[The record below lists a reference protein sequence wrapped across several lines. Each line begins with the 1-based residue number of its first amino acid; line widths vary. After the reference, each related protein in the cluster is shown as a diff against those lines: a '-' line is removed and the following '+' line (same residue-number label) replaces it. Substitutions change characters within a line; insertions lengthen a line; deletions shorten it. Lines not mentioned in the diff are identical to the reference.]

1 MVLSMRTAALPRSL
15 CLRLPFAVLLA
26 MWTLCGPLGDAPAE
40 LLAQD
45 AAQAKDKTKDKAK
58 PKPKPKAK
66 PEAEKALP
74 AGHSSHG
81 EAFNEGPRQKAYL
94 MGNTGNVSFP
104 ATCAKPVVQK
114 FINQGV
120 GQLHG
125 FWNFEAERSFRQAA
139 SIDPDC
145 AIAYWGMAMA
155 NINNSKRAKGFI
167 AKAVERKDKVS
178 ERERMYIDA
187 VDAYIKAGSK
197 KNKDRSRK
205 YAKALERISYKYPE
219 DIESKALL
227 GLQLWGNRRRGL
239 PLDSYLAV
247 NALLEQVLAKNP
259 MHPCHHFRIHL
270 WDYEKPDRALNSAAR
285 CGQSAPGIA
294 HMWHMP
300 GHIYSRLKRY
310 EDACF
315 QQEASARVDHAHM
328 MRDRVLPDR
337 ISNFAH
343 NNEWLCRN
351 LLYVGRVSDALSL
364 AKNMLEMPRHP
375 KYNTM
380 KRSGSTRYG
389 RMRLLQVLSTY
400 ELWDETIALA
410 KTSYLEPTKDF
421 NEQVKRDRQL
431 GRAYFGSGQDKQGQE
446 LLASLEK
453 RLATQRADQDK
464 AGAAARVKLTAAPPK
479 PAPKKPAPKKPEA
492 KKPAPKKPE
501 PKKPEAKKPEAKK
514 SEAKKS
520 EAKKSEAKKPEAK
533 KPEAKKSDAK
543 KPEAKK
549 PEPKMPEAKKSVAKK
564 SVAKKSVAKKSV
576 AKKSVAKKPD
586 TKKPEAKK
594 KPGKKK
600 PDEKAI
606 KKAVDAARKPFASKI
621 GTLEK
626 AVQEMQAHVALSEG
640 SEEKATEALALYKK
654 AGGMDASFLAFVQL
668 ASGDEDGAE
677 KALRSHAG
685 RRLKEVQPQARLVE
699 LLWKRGRKKQAVKEL
714 EKLRK
719 LSGSIDIT
727 APVFSRLAPVAKKA
741 KLPKDW
747 RLEAVVRDDTG
758 DRPSL
763 DDLGPFRWQPQVAAD
778 WSLPADGGRTVTL
791 KQFRGKPV
799 VVIFYLGYGCLH
811 CVEQLQAF
819 APKAEAFRKV
829 GIELVAISSDSQQ
842 DLVKSIEKYGK
853 DGGFPFPLAADPK
866 FEIFKKYR
874 CFDDFENL
882 TLHGTFLIDGDGLV
896 RWQDISYD
904 PFMDADFLLGEARR
918 LLNQS
923 PRRQVAGGVR

>member
-1 MVLSMRTAALPRSL
+1 MSMKSVILSQSLP
-15 CLRLPFAVLLA
+15 LRVPFAVLVVTWA
-26 MWTLCGPLGDAPAE
+26 VSFPLGNASAT
-40 LLAQD
+40 LQAQD
-45 AAQAKDKTKDKAK
+45 TAKTAAKDKQ
-58 PKPKPKAK
+58 PPK

-74 AGHSSHG
+74 AGHSNHG

-104 ATCAKPVVQK
+104 ATCAKPIVQK
-114 FINQGV
+114 FIDQGV

-125 FWNFEAERSFRQAA
+125 FWFFEAERSFRQAA

-155 NINNSKRAKGFI
+155 NINNSKRGKGFI

-270 WDYEKPDRALNSAAR
+270 WDYEKPDKALNSAAR
-285 CGQSAPGIA
+285 CGQAAPGIA

-328 MRDRVLPDR
+328 MRDRVLPDQ
-337 ISNFAH
+337 IHNFAH

-364 AKNMLEMPRHP
+364 AKNMLELPRHP
-375 KYNTM
+375 KYNTL

-410 KTSYLEPTKDF
+410 GTSYLEPTKDF

-446 LLASLEK
+446 LLASFEK
-453 RLATQRADQDK
+453 QLATQRADQDK
-464 AGAAARVKLTAAPPK
+464 AGTAARAKSSAATPKTKAKDEPKKAVEKKKDEPKKEPVKKDEPK
-479 PAPKKPAPKKPEA
+479 KAVEKKKDEPKKEPAKKDEPKKAVEKKKDEPKKAVEKKKDEPKKVAEKNKGEVKKPAA
-492 KKPAPKKPE
+492 
-501 PKKPEAKKPEAKK
+501 
-514 SEAKKS
+514 
-520 EAKKSEAKKPEAK
+520 
-533 KPEAKKSDAK
+533 
-543 KPEAKK
+543 
-549 PEPKMPEAKKSVAKK
+549 
-564 SVAKKSVAKKSV
+564 
-576 AKKSVAKKPD
+576 
-586 TKKPEAKK
+586 
-594 KPGKKK
+594 KK

-606 KKAVDAARKPFASKI
+606 KKAVAAARKPFDAKI
-621 GTLEK
+621 RTLEK
-626 AVQEMQAHVALSEG
+626 AVQEMQAHVAMSEG
-640 SEEKATEALALYKK
+640 SKKKATEALALFKK

-685 RRLKEVQPQARLVE
+685 RRVNEVQPQARLVE
-699 LLWKRGRKKQAVKEL
+699 LLWKRGRKKQAVAEL
-714 EKLRK
+714 KKLRK
-719 LSGSIDIT
+719 LSGSIDL
-727 APVFSRLAPVAKKA
+727 ASPVFSRLAPVAKKA
-741 KLPKDW
+741 DLLEDW
-747 RLEAVVRDDTG
+747 RLETVVRDDTG
-758 DRPSL
+758 DRPPL

-778 WSLPADGGRTVTL
+778 WSLPADGGRTVSL
-791 KQFRGKPV
+791 KEYRGKPV

-819 APKAEAFRKV
+819 APKAEAFRKA

-842 DLVKSIEKYGK
+842 DLIKSIEKYGK

-866 FEIFKKYR
+866 LEVFKKYR

-904 PFMDADFLLGEARR
+904 PFMDADFLLSEAQR
-918 LLNQS
+918 LLGQA
-923 PRRQVAGGVR
+923 PRRQVAGGDR

>member
-1 MVLSMRTAALPRSL
+1 MVMSMRTAALPRSL
-15 CLRLPFAVLLA
+15 SLRLPFAVLLA
-26 MWTLCGPLGDAPAE
+26 MWALCGPLGDAPAE

-45 AAQAKDKTKDKAK
+45 AAKAKDKAK
-58 PKPKPKAK
+58 AKAKAKPK

-104 ATCAKPVVQK
+104 ATCTKPIVQK
-114 FINQGV
+114 FINQGI

-155 NINNSKRAKGFI
+155 NINNSKRSKGFI

-270 WDYEKPDRALNSAAR
+270 WDYEKPDKALNSAAR

-380 KRSGSTRYG
+380 KKSGSTRYG

-446 LLASLEK
+446 LLVSLEK
-453 RLATQRADQDK
+453 RLATQRAGQDK
-464 AGAAARVKLTAAPPK
+464 AGAAARAKLTAAPPK
-479 PAPKKPAPKKPEA
+479 PAPKKP
-492 KKPAPKKPE
+492 
-501 PKKPEAKKPEAKK
+501 
-514 SEAKKS
+514 
-520 EAKKSEAKKPEAK
+520 EAKKPEAK
-533 KPEAKKSDAK
+533 KPEAKKAEAKKADAKK

-549 PEPKMPEAKKSVAKK
+549 ADAK
-564 SVAKKSVAKKSV
+564 
-576 AKKSVAKKPD
+576 
-586 TKKPEAKK
+586 KKPEAKK
-594 KPGKKK
+594 AEAKKADAKKADAKKKPEAKKK

-640 SEEKATEALALYKK
+640 SEEKATEALALFKK

-685 RRLKEVQPQARLVE
+685 RRVKEVQPQARLVE
-699 LLWKRGRKKQAVKEL
+699 LLWKRGRKKQAVEEL

-719 LSGSIDIT
+719 LSGSIDI
-727 APVFSRLAPVAKKA
+727 ASPVFSRLAPVAKKA
-741 KLPKDW
+741 KLSKDW
-747 RLEAVVRDDTG
+747 RLESVARDDTG

-778 WSLPADGGRTVTL
+778 WSLPADSGRTVSL

-819 APKAEAFRKV
+819 APKAEAFRKA

-853 DGGFPFPLAADPK
+853 DTGFPFPLAADPK

-904 PFMDADFLLGEARR
+904 PFMDADFLLGESQR

-923 PRRQVAGGVR
+923 PRRQVAGGVQ

>member
-1 MVLSMRTAALPRSL
+1 MRTVALPRTL
-15 CLRLPFAVLLA
+15 TLRLPWAVLLA
-26 MWTLCGPLGDAPAE
+26 TWAMCGPLGDAPAR
-40 LLAQD
+40 LQAQD
-45 AAQAKDKTKDKAK
+45 AAKDKSQPQPKPQ
-58 PKPKPKAK
+58 PKPKPA
-66 PEAEKALP
+66 AEKALP
-74 AGHSSHG
+74 AGHSNHG

-104 ATCAKPVVQK
+104 ATCTKPIVQK

-125 FWNFEAERSFRQAA
+125 FWFFEAERSFRQAA

-145 AIAYWGMAMA
+145 GIAYWGMAMA

-270 WDYEKPDRALNSAAR
+270 WDYEKPEKALNSAAR
-285 CGQSAPGIA
+285 CGQASPGIA

-364 AKNMLEMPRHP
+364 SKNMLELPRHP
-375 KYNTM
+375 KYNTL
-380 KRSGSTRYG
+380 KRGSTRYG

-410 KTSYLEPTKDF
+410 GTSYLEPTKDF
-421 NEQVKRDRQL
+421 NEQVKRERQL

-453 RLATQRADQDK
+453 RLAAQRADRDK
-464 AGAAARVKLTAAPPK
+464 AGTAARAKLTAATPK
-479 PAPKKPAPKKPEA
+479 TKDEPKKESAKKKQPKKAVEKKKDEPKKAAEKDTGEA
-492 KKPAPKKPE
+492 KKDGGKQKESKKE
-501 PKKPEAKKPEAKK
+501 
-514 SEAKKS
+514 
-520 EAKKSEAKKPEAK
+520 
-533 KPEAKKSDAK
+533 
-543 KPEAKK
+543 
-549 PEPKMPEAKKSVAKK
+549 
-564 SVAKKSVAKKSV
+564 
-576 AKKSVAKKPD
+576 
-586 TKKPEAKK
+586 EAKK
-594 KPGKKK
+594 KESKKDSAKKKPAKKDPAKKDPAKKKPAGKK

-606 KKAVDAARKPFASKI
+606 KKAVAAARKPFDAKVR
-621 GTLEK
+621 TLEK
-626 AVQEMQAHVALSEG
+626 AVQELQAHVLLSEG
-640 SEEKATEALALYKK
+640 SKKKATEALALFKK

-685 RRLKEVQPQARLVE
+685 RQVNQVQPQARLVE
-699 LLWKRGRKKQAVKEL
+699 LLWKRGRKKQAVEEL
-714 EKLRK
+714 KKLRK
-719 LSGSIDIT
+719 LSASIDI
-727 APVFSRLAPVAKKA
+727 ASPVFSRLAKVAKKA
-741 KLPKDW
+741 DLPKDW
-747 RLEAVVRDDTG
+747 RLAAVARDDTG

-778 WSLPADGGRTVTL
+778 WSLPADGGRTVSL

-819 APKAEAFRKV
+819 APKAEAFRKA

-904 PFMDADFLLGEARR
+904 PFMDADFLLSEAQR
-918 LLNQS
+918 LLGQS
-923 PRRQVAGGVR
+923 PGRQVAGGGR